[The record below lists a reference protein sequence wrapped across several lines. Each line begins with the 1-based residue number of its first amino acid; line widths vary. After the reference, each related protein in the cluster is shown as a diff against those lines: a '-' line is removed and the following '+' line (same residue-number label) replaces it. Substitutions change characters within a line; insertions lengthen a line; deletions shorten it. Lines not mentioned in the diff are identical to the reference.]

1 MAEKDKKTAKNTTKK
16 VAKKTV
22 IDENKLFFG
31 DNSLVNDPVITEDSE
46 LKSKE
51 IELEITNPIN
61 NEKSTQIKEDSE
73 KQELNSKVSTD
84 SLLPFD
90 FKKPLYIEIHRGNIF
105 HYFASGLITPSKYIS
120 NRAFPDLQSIQND
133 ALLVGNGCSNSESE
147 DLVLLEIQISESE
160 KNVFVISDNFAFLFQ
175 PLPTSRIKN
184 IFVKNESVKS
194 TIISDSLVFDGGYI
208 PEYLIKG
215 VFPISL
221 EKNKYDISEN
231 IVLDKV
237 DYASKVNKFDRI
249 LGLLA
254 FIRNYNLL
262 LSEKT
267 NSYKTLPNH
276 FFYAIQAIDSKFGV
290 EIVPNNIIS
299 EFYSWLFNNNCPQD
313 KQLLKWLFE
322 RLSVFN
328 NFNDSDTKE
337 FESLFY
343 RNSNDSDNE
352 KFVRQVFFGLSKNM
366 ERKGVLDTIETMKSI
381 SALPLYLFSFLRNYA
396 NLNSVEIAR
405 RDITTVYSPQ
415 FGEYAFALLG
425 YFIGYK
431 NLRNTDERISNTN
444 SIIKL
449 LGNIPAKP
457 PIKFQLTTEFDYL
470 IIELVYNYSFYG
482 KISPSN
488 VSSIS
493 VENIA
498 TEKKSIINLENS
510 EYRFRENLLH
520 GKLYQTVSPSDP
532 LAEIIPLLNK
542 LPKDIPLL
550 SEFGWYCYKI
560 GIKMK
565 PFSLS
570 DVDFSIKSIL
580 KIVGYSKDDL
590 ISFIE
595 SNRKRID
602 IEELKTRIILSQKSK
617 EL

>member
-1 MAEKDKKTAKNTTKK
+1 MAENDKKTAKTTSKK
-16 VAKKTV
+16 AAKKTV
-22 IDENKLFFG
+22 IEENKLFFE
-31 DNSLVNDPVITEDSE
+31 DTSLVNEPLITKDSE
-46 LKSKE
+46 HKSIE

-61 NEKSTQIKEDSE
+61 SEKSIQINEDLDS
-73 KQELNSKVSTD
+73 QELKSKDPITSF
-84 SLLPFD
+84 SPFD

-160 KNVFVISDNFAFLFQ
+160 KNAFVVSDNFAFLFQ

-184 IFVKNESVKS
+184 IYVKNESVRS
-194 TIISDSLVFDGGYI
+194 TILSDSLVFDGGYI
-208 PEYLIKG
+208 PENLIK
-215 VFPISL
+215 VVLPIKL
-221 EKNKYDISEN
+221 EKNKYDTSEN
-231 IVLDKV
+231 TVLDKL
-237 DYASKVNKFDRI
+237 DYTTKVNKFDRT

-262 LSEKT
+262 LSDKT

-276 FFYAIQAIDSKFGV
+276 FFYAVQAIDSTFGAD
-290 EIVPNNIIS
+290 IVPNNIIS
-299 EFYSWLFNNNCPQD
+299 EFYSWLFNDNCPQD

-322 RLSVFN
+322 RLYVFN

-337 FESLFY
+337 FESIFN
-343 RNSNDSDNE
+343 RNSNDLENE
-352 KFVRQVFFGLSKNM
+352 KTIRQVFFGLTKNM
-366 ERKGVLDTIETMKSI
+366 ERKSVLETIESIKSK

-396 NLNSVEIAR
+396 NLNSIEIAR
-405 RDITTVYSPQ
+405 RDITSVYSPQ
-415 FGEYAFALLG
+415 YGEYAFALLG

-431 NLRNTDERISNTN
+431 NLRNSDERISNTN
-444 SIIKL
+444 SILKL
-449 LGNIPAKP
+449 LGNVPAKP
-457 PIKFQLTTEFDYL
+457 PIKFQHATEFDYL
-470 IIELVYNYSFYG
+470 IIELVFNHSFYG
-482 KISPSN
+482 KSSPIN
-488 VSSIS
+488 LSSLSI
-493 VENIA
+493 ENIS
-498 TEKKSIINLENS
+498 TEKKSINSLENS
-510 EYRFRENLLH
+510 EYRIRETLLH

-532 LAEIIPLLNK
+532 LADILSLLSK

-550 SEFGWYCYKI
+550 SEFGWYCYKL

-590 ISFIE
+590 IFFIE

-602 IEELKTRIILSQKSK
+602 VEELKTRINLSQKSK

>member
-1 MAEKDKKTAKNTTKK
+1 MAEKDKKTAKTTSKK

-22 IDENKLFFG
+22 VEENKLFFG
-31 DNSLVNDPVITEDSE
+31 DNSLVNEPVITRESE
-46 LKSKE
+46 KKSME
-51 IELEITNPIN
+51 IELEITNPTN
-61 NEKSTQIKEDSE
+61 LEKASQIKEDSDI
-73 KQELNSKVSTD
+73 QELKSKISNISFST
-84 SLLPFD
+84 FD
-90 FKKPLYIEIHRGNIF
+90 FKKPIYIEIHRGNIF

-147 DLVLLEIQISESE
+147 DLVLLEIQISETE
-160 KNVFVISDNFAFLFQ
+160 KNAFVVKDNFAFLFQ

-208 PEYLIKG
+208 PEYLIKA
-215 VFPISL
+215 VFPIRL

-237 DYASKVNKFDRI
+237 DYTSKVNKFDRI

-276 FFYAIQAIDSKFGV
+276 FFYAIQAIDSTFGV

-299 EFYSWLFNNNCPQD
+299 EFYAWLFNDNCPQD

-352 KFVRQVFFGLSKNM
+352 KIVRQVFFGLSKNM
-366 ERKGVLDTIETMKSI
+366 ERKGVLDTIETMKSK
-381 SALPLYLFSFLRNYA
+381 STLPLYLFSFLRNYA
-396 NLNSVEIAR
+396 NLNSIEIAR

-431 NLRNTDERISNTN
+431 NLRNTDERIGNTN

-482 KISPSN
+482 KISPLN
-488 VSSIS
+488 MSSIS
-493 VENIA
+493 IENIA
-498 TEKKSIINLENS
+498 KENKSSTNLENS
-510 EYRFRENLLH
+510 EYRFREALLH
-520 GKLYQTVSPSDP
+520 GKLYQTISPSDP
-532 LAEIIPLLNK
+532 LADILPLLSK

-550 SEFGWYCYKI
+550 SEFGWYCYKL

-565 PFSLS
+565 PFSLN
-570 DVDFSIKSIL
+570 DVDFTIKSIL

-590 ISFIE
+590 IFFIE

-602 IEELKTRIILSQKSK
+602 VEELKTRINLSQKSK
-617 EL
+617 EI

>member
-1 MAEKDKKTAKNTTKK
+1 MAEKDKKTAKTTSKK

-31 DNSLVNDPVITEDSE
+31 DNSLVNEPVITKESE
-46 LKSKE
+46 QKSME

-61 NEKSTQIKEDSE
+61 LEKTFKIKEDSDI
-73 KQELNSKVSTD
+73 QELKSKISNISF
-84 SLLPFD
+84 SLFD

-147 DLVLLEIQISESE
+147 DLVLLEIQISEAD
-160 KNVFVISDNFAFLFQ
+160 KNAFVVKDNFAFLFQ

-184 IFVKNESVKS
+184 IFVKNQSVKS

-208 PEYLIKG
+208 PENLIKS
-215 VFPISL
+215 VFPIKL

-237 DYASKVNKFDRI
+237 DYTSKVNKFDRI

-276 FFYAIQAIDSKFGV
+276 FFYAIQAIDSSFGV

-299 EFYSWLFNNNCPQD
+299 EFYSWLFNDNCPQN

-322 RLSVFN
+322 RLYVFN

-366 ERKGVLDTIETMKSI
+366 ERKGVLDTIETMKSK

-396 NLNSVEIAR
+396 NLNSIEIAR

-431 NLRNTDERISNTN
+431 NLRNTDERIGNSN

-470 IIELVYNYSFYG
+470 IMELVYNYSFYG
-482 KISPSN
+482 KISPLN
-488 VSSIS
+488 MSSIS
-493 VENIA
+493 IENIA
-498 TEKKSIINLENS
+498 KENKSSTNLVNS
-510 EYRFRENLLH
+510 EYRFREALLH
-520 GKLYQTVSPSDP
+520 GKLYQTISPSDP
-532 LAEIIPLLNK
+532 LADILPLLSK

-550 SEFGWYCYKI
+550 SEFGWYCYKL

-565 PFSLS
+565 PFSLN
-570 DVDFSIKSIL
+570 DVDFTIKSIL

-590 ISFIE
+590 IFFIE

-602 IEELKTRIILSQKSK
+602 VEELKTRINLSQKSK
-617 EL
+617 EI

>member
-1 MAEKDKKTAKNTTKK
+1 MAEKDKKPTKPTSK
-16 VAKKTV
+16 KEEKKT
-22 IDENKLFFG
+22 IIEENRLFFE
-31 DNSLVNDPVITEDSE
+31 DNTLVNEAFITKESE
-46 LKSKE
+46 QKSME
-51 IELEITNPIN
+51 IKLEITNPIN
-61 NEKSTQIKEDSE
+61 LEKSSQIKEESD
-73 KQELNSKVSTD
+73 KQQLKSKVSNV
-84 SLLPFD
+84 SFSPFD

-105 HYFASGLITPSKYIS
+105 HYFASGLITPSKYVS

-133 ALLVGNGCSNSESE
+133 ALLVGNSCSNSESE
-147 DLVLLEIQISESE
+147 DFVLLEIQISETE
-160 KNVFVISDNFAFLFQ
+160 KNAFVVKDNFAFLFQ

-194 TIISDSLVFDGGYI
+194 TIISDSLVFDGGFI
-208 PEYLIKG
+208 PENLIRD
-215 VFPISL
+215 VFPIKL

-231 IVLDKV
+231 IFLDKV
-237 DYASKVNKFDRI
+237 DYTSKVNRFDRI

-276 FFYAIQAIDSKFGV
+276 FFHAIQAIDSTFGV
-290 EIVPNNIIS
+290 EIIPKNIIS
-299 EFYSWLFNNNCPQD
+299 EFYSWLFNDNCPQD

-322 RLSVFN
+322 RLYVFN
-328 NFNDSDTKE
+328 NFSDSDTKE
-337 FESLFY
+337 FESIFN
-343 RNSNDSDNE
+343 RNSNDLENE
-352 KFVRQVFFGLSKNM
+352 KTIRQVFFGLTKNM
-366 ERKGVLDTIETMKSI
+366 ERKGVLETIETMKSK

-396 NLNSVEIAR
+396 NLNSIEIAR

-425 YFIGYK
+425 YFLGYK

-444 SIIKL
+444 FIVKL
-449 LGNIPAKP
+449 LGNVPAKP

-470 IIELVYNYSFYG
+470 VIESVFNHSFYG
-482 KISPSN
+482 KTRSLNLNSL
-488 VSSIS
+488 SI
-493 VENIA
+493 ENIA
-498 TEKKSIINLENS
+498 TEKKSTTNLENS
-510 EYRFRENLLH
+510 EYRIRETLLH

-532 LAEIIPLLNK
+532 LADLLPLLSK

-550 SEFGWYCYKI
+550 SEFGWYCYKL

-570 DVDFSIKSIL
+570 DIDFSIKSIL

-590 ISFIE
+590 IFFIE
-595 SNRKRID
+595 TNKKKID
-602 IEELKTRIILSQKSK
+602 VEELKTRINLSQKSK
-617 EL
+617 EI

>member
-1 MAEKDKKTAKNTTKK
+1 MAEKDKKPAKTTSKK
-16 VAKKTV
+16 VSKKTV
-22 IDENKLFFG
+22 IEENKLFFG
-31 DNSLVNDPVITEDSE
+31 DNSLVNEPVITKESE
-46 LKSKE
+46 QKSME

-61 NEKSTQIKEDSE
+61 LEIASHIKEDSDVE
-73 KQELNSKVSTD
+73 ELNSKISNI
-84 SLLPFD
+84 SFSPFD

-147 DLVLLEIQISESE
+147 DLVLLEIQISETE
-160 KNVFVISDNFAFLFQ
+160 KNAFVVKDNFAFLFQ

-184 IFVKNESVKS
+184 IFVKNQSVKS

-208 PEYLIKG
+208 PEKLIKA
-215 VFPISL
+215 VLPIKL

-231 IVLDKV
+231 IALDKV
-237 DYASKVNKFDRI
+237 DYTSKVNKFDRI

-276 FFYAIQAIDSKFGV
+276 FFYAIQAIDGSFGV

-299 EFYSWLFNNNCPQD
+299 EFYSWLFNDNCPQD

-322 RLSVFN
+322 RLYVFN

-352 KFVRQVFFGLSKNM
+352 KIIRQVFFGLSKNM
-366 ERKGVLDTIETMKSI
+366 ERKGVLDTIETMKSK

-431 NLRNTDERISNTN
+431 NLRNTDERINNTN
-444 SIIKL
+444 SIVKL
-449 LGNIPAKP
+449 LENIPAKP

-470 IIELVYNYSFYG
+470 IIESVYNYSFYG
-482 KISPSN
+482 KISPLN
-488 VSSIS
+488 MSSIS

-498 TEKKSIINLENS
+498 TEKKSSANLENS
-510 EYRFRENLLH
+510 EYRFRETLLH

-532 LAEIIPLLNK
+532 LADIIPLLSK

-550 SEFGWYCYKI
+550 SEFGWYCYKL

-590 ISFIE
+590 IFFIE

-602 IEELKTRIILSQKSK
+602 VEELKTRINLSQKSK
-617 EL
+617 EI

>member
-1 MAEKDKKTAKNTTKK
+1 MAEKDKKTAKTTTKK

-46 LKSKE
+46 LKSIE

-61 NEKSTQIKEDSE
+61 NEKSIQIKEDSE
-73 KQELNSKVSTD
+73 KQELDSKVSTD

-120 NRAFPDLQSIQND
+120 NRAFPDIQSIQND

-160 KNVFVISDNFAFLFQ
+160 KNVFVLSYNFAFLFQ

-313 KQLLKWLFE
+313 KPLLKWLFE

-366 ERKGVLDTIETMKSI
+366 ERKGVLDTIETMKSK

-488 VSSIS
+488 MSSIS

-498 TEKKSIINLENS
+498 TEKKSSVNLENS

-520 GKLYQTVSPSDP
+520 GKLYQTVSAFDP
-532 LAEIIPLLNK
+532 LAEIIPLLSK

-602 IEELKTRIILSQKSK
+602 IEELKTRIIISQKSK